1 MPSAVAALS
10 LPIKSPDFPSLVD
23 GSAAAAGDSIVAA
36 DFAALLLG
44 QMAGNAD
51 TGQLALATEQSLD
64 IAAETLTTLASPTD
78 PALLLASMGIAV
90 PADMASRLA
99 GSSQRPVDASAPLLP
114 QEAERGLP
122 AGLEIAQKAA
132 GANDKP
138 ATDLLS
144 RSNNGGL
151 PPALNPS
158 AAASTPVL
166 IEGPAKLA
174 GFEQKLAEST
184 QALAE
189 TVSATAQPGNATQ
202 LGVNAAAT
210 RQAAS
215 EHLQIDTPLKSQA
228 WPTELGQKIVWLT
241 AQDKQSAQIT
251 LNPPQ
256 LGPIE
261 ISLNVKNDQATALFM
276 SANADVRAAIEAAMP
291 RLREMLEGVGVQ
303 LGQTN
308 VSAESF
314 RQSAGDNSQE
324 RNRAG
329 NDRSGSGE
337 MTGQGNTEAI
347 AGTTIKR
354 GNGLVDTFA

>member
-1 MPSAVAALS
+1 MPSAIAALP
-10 LPIKSPDFPSLVD
+10 LPIKSQDFPSLAD
-23 GSAAAAGDSIVAA
+23 GSAAAANDSIVAA

-44 QMAGNAD
+44 QLAGGID
-51 TGQLALATEQSLD
+51 TSQLTTATEQIVNVAAD
-64 IAAETLTTLASPTD
+64 VTAETLTTPTD

-90 PADMASRLA
+90 PAAMADRLA
-99 GSSQRPVDASAPLLP
+99 ESGQRPVDSALLTPQDMDQALPVTAELSQKPGASGDQSAADLFSRINNSG
-114 QEAERGLP
+114 A
-122 AGLEIAQKAA
+122 AQ
-132 GANDKP
+132 
-138 ATDLLS
+138 
-144 RSNNGGL
+144 
-151 PPALNPS
+151 
-158 AAASTPVL
+158 AASTQPL
-166 IEGPAKLA
+166 AETPAKLA

-189 TVSATAQPGNATQ
+189 PVSTTAQPGNATQ
-202 LGVNAAAT
+202 LGVNAATA
-210 RQAAS
+210 RHAGS

-241 AQDKQSAQIT
+241 GQDKQSAQIT

-276 SANADVRAAIEAAMP
+276 SANADVRAAIESAMP
-291 RLREMLEGVGVQ
+291 RLREMLDGVGVQ

-314 RQSAGDNSQE
+314 RQSADSNAQE

-329 NDRSGSGE
+329 SERGSSGE
-337 MTGQGNTEAI
+337 PAGQGSVEAM
-347 AGTTIKR
+347 AGTAIKR